1 MLANYALLI
10 RKAIKR
16 VPWQPLS
23 PASILVVVGSKPRA
37 LWIGRG
43 ASFRNDLS
51 EGLGLNERAGNRIEF
66 SLAGDFQPDGFH
78 NHRTIKK
85 SPAWNEMIA
94 DKISQSM
101 PVNGIL

>member
-16 VPWQPLS
+16 VPWQPFF

-51 EGLGLNERAGNRIEF
+51 DLASMNVQETELN
-66 SLAGDFQPDGFH
+66 FH
-78 NHRTIKK
+78 
-85 SPAWNEMIA
+85 
-94 DKISQSM
+94 
-101 PVNGIL
+101 